1 MAKNRTQG
9 KLTKVCCAG
18 MEMVNKICFLPFWH
32 MQRCIHRTPN
42 LWVFGAWD
50 GVRYSDSSR
59 AFFEYILANYPE
71 IHAVWLTRSEDI
83 LKRLQ
88 QQGVPVALIS
98 SKEGRRFMLHA
109 SVFFYVKG
117 ALDAD
122 PRFLNGVHIVN
133 LWHGMPLKQ
142 IGADAM
148 KFIRKENLWKK
159 FKTAVRRVLVPY
171 EFLEGVILSTGPF
184 FRPILSSAFRFTS
197 DKIWELGLPRNDH
210 FFLPKIDPLIAQLD
224 RTFQKPFKILYMPT
238 HRDACTRTG
247 RPFDPFSEVGF
258 DAAALNEVLER
269 NNMVFL
275 YKGHFYDA
283 ANHGAGG
290 NGRLRTITDDDY
302 DDQYTFI
309 KDIDLL
315 ITDYSSIYFDFLLC
329 RKPILLFPFDEEA
342 YMAQSRPFYFDYRLM
357 EAARVYNWKELVAA
371 LQTHNF
377 HAPTD
382 EEVSRFHA
390 HVDGESC
397 RRLMEHLQATLKQ

>member
-1 MAKNRTQG
+1 MSAHSSNTSIQSASDFVRS
-9 KLTKVCCAG
+9 LL
-18 MEMVNKICFLPFWH
+18 FLPIWYA
-32 MQRCIHRTPN
+32 QRCVRRDPR
-42 LWVFGAWD
+42 LWIFGAWD

-59 AFFEYILANYPE
+59 ALFEYVQEHHPE
-71 IHAVWLTRSEDI
+71 IRAVWLTRSDAI
-83 LKRLQ
+83 AVRLR
-88 QQGVPVALIS
+88 QQGYSVEMIDSQTGRNTMRRA
-98 SKEGRRFMLHA
+98 SK
-109 SVFFYVKG
+109 VFYVKG
-117 ALDAD
+117 LQDVD
-122 PRFLNGVHIVN
+122 PRYMNGIQIVN

-148 KFIRKENLWKK
+148 RFIRKETWWKRL
-159 FKTAVRRVLVPY
+159 KTAVRRVVVPY
-171 EFLEGVILSTGPF
+171 EFLEGVTMSTAPF
-184 FRPILSSAFRFTS
+184 FSPFLSSAFQLPPS
-197 DKIWELGLPRNDH
+197 KIWELGLPRNDH
-210 FFLPKIDPLIAQLD
+210 FFLPTIDPLIAQLD

-357 EAARVYNWKELVAA
+357 EAARVYNWAELVAA

>member
-1 MAKNRTQG
+1 MIN
-9 KLTKVCCAG
+9 KV
-18 MEMVNKICFLPFWH
+18 CFLPFWH
-32 MQRCIHRTPN
+32 LQRCIHRNPN

-59 AFFEYILANYPE
+59 TFFEYILANHPE
-71 IHAVWLTRSEDI
+71 IQAVWLTHSEEI
-83 LKRLQ
+83 VSRLQ
-88 QQGVPVALIS
+88 RLGFPVALIS
-98 SKEGRRFMLHA
+98 SKEGRKYMLHA

-122 PRFLNGVHIVN
+122 PRYMHGVHIVN

-148 KFIRKENLWKK
+148 KFIRKETLWKK

-184 FRPILSSAFRFTS
+184 FRPILSSAFRFT
-197 DKIWELGLPRNDH
+197 DDQIWELGLPRNDR
-210 FFLPKIDPLIAQLD
+210 FFSTTVDPLIQKLD
-224 RTFQKPFKILYMPT
+224 EAYHRPFKILYMPT

-247 RPFDPFSEVGF
+247 HPFDPFSEVGF
-258 DAAALNEVLER
+258 DAKALNEVLESQ
-269 NNMVFL
+269 NMVFL

-283 ANHGAGG
+283 ENKGFSTD
-290 NGRLRTITDDDY
+290 GRLRTITDDDY

-309 KDIDLL
+309 KDVDLL

-342 YMAQSRPFYFDYRLM
+342 YRKQSRPFYFDYSLM
-357 EAARVYNWKELVAA
+357 EARRVYTWSELVSA
-371 LQTHNF
+371 LKTRNF
-377 HAPTD
+377 KSPS
-382 EEVSRFHA
+382 EVEVLRFHKYA
-390 HVDGESC
+390 DGNSC
-397 RRLMEHLQATLKQ
+397 RRLMTQLKCKQQ